1 MIAFVEGK
9 FEGVIEDKAI
19 INVNGIGYNVMI
31 SNRTMETMPLLGNN
45 VKLFTYTAVREDS
58 ISLYGF
64 NSLDELDLFKKLIS
78 VNGIG
83 PKGGLSLLSFT
94 DADELKFAI
103 LNGDSKLISKAP
115 GIGKK
120 TAERVILDLK
130 DKLEWSNDLINME
143 IKNASSDKANTGH
156 LDGMAKEAVE
166 ALLAL
171 GYGSLEANKAVKNID
186 INSYDNVED
195 ILKEALKFLL

>member
-130 DKLEWSNDLINME
+130 DKLEWNNDLINME

>member
-130 DKLEWSNDLINME
+130 DKLEWNNDLINME
-143 IKNASSDKANTGH
+143 IKNASSEKINTGH

>member
-1 MIAFVEGK
+1 MIAFVEGNL
-9 FEGVIEDKAI
+9 EGIIEDKVI
-19 INVNGIGYNVMI
+19 INVNGIGYNVMVSQKTI
-31 SNRTMETMPLLGNN
+31 DFLPSYGNK

-64 NSLDELDLFKKLIS
+64 ISLDELNLFKKLIS

-94 DADELKFAI
+94 DADELRFAI
-103 LNGDSKLISKAP
+103 VSGDAKLISKAP

-130 DKLEWSNDLINME
+130 DKLEWDKDLIARE
-143 IKNASSDKANTGH
+143 ISENKLSDSGENNGAS
-156 LDGMAKEAVE
+156 KEAIE
-166 ALLAL
+166 ALIAL
-171 GYGSLEANKAVKNID
+171 GYGQTQAHKAV
-186 INSYDNVED
+186 NSVDLNTFDNVED
-195 ILKEALKFLL
+195 ILKESLKFLL